1 MRRPLFMMTTGFSMV
16 ELILVL
22 VVIGLALL
30 PILSS
35 FSASHQ
41 NTRATLEEVMATNYA
56 SELMEA
62 IQALP
67 FDQVKL
73 FSGDVGLDATGNLSP
88 DPFELARAAGNN
100 PGFVGK
106 MLPSAFQINLEIS
119 PFPAGAVH
127 SRLLKITLTVKWG
140 SRNQE
145 IKLTTLK
152 GEAG

>member
-1 MRRPLFMMTTGFSMV
+1 MKRPIFHSAIGFSMV

-41 NTRATLEEVMATNYA
+41 NTRATLEEVIATNFA
-56 SELMEA
+56 SELIEA

-67 FDQVKL
+67 FNQVKL
-73 FSGDVGLDATGNLSP
+73 FSGDVGIDASGNLSP

-106 MLPSAFQINLEIS
+106 MLPSAFQVHLEIS
-119 PFPAGAVH
+119 PFPAGAVN
-127 SRLLKITLTVKWG
+127 SRLLKITLMIKWG